1 MFKCGVY
8 IHYTCYTHESETVCC
23 VYILRVCSKFS
34 GAKRAARLLQKKR
47 PSRADAA
54 TSSTALLVGVGVAL
68 VWFFGVTRSN
78 APARIFTAV
87 IFTT

>member
-1 MFKCGVY
+1 MVY
-8 IHYTCYTHESETVCC
+8 IYTTHVIHMRVRLC
-23 VYILRVCSKFS
+23 VYITGMFKVFR
-34 GAKRAARLLQKKR
+34 GEEKRAARLLQKKR